1 MASSITLFCWV
12 LDKSECPFQVEIA
25 KDKTVD
31 HLKDAIKEKKPNTLI
46 KVDARQLQLWN
57 VSIPDDD
64 QLEASIRQTM
74 LGSPLRSTKLLS
86 AVFPSPLPMDVVHV
100 LIKCELASLCHH
112 IEWGKFFPCSI
123 VPEVEKAPCE
133 CKPAKAL
140 ASLLYV
146 HSFL

>member
-1 MASSITLFCWV
+1 MVNSITLLCCIIEKP
-12 LDKSECPFQVEIA
+12 DYPFAVDIA
-25 KDKTVD
+25 KDKRVS
-31 HLKDAIKEKKPNTLI
+31 HLKDAIKQMNPNTL
-46 KVDARQLQLWN
+46 KVDAPQLHLWN

-64 QLEASIRQTM
+64 QLEASIRQTV

-100 LIKCELASLCHH
+100 LIKCELASLCHR
-112 IEWGKFFPCSI
+112 IERDKLFFLCSI

-146 HSFL
+146 DTFS